1 MSFQEPLHMAAGSV
15 DRAFVEVVIKAAEKT
30 GKTFF
35 EQLVQFAIAGAD
47 CQRRH
52 DKKDQHVRKQRTTA

>member
-1 MSFQEPLHMAAGSV
+1 MTYEQPPHYASGGI
-15 DRAFVEVVIKAAEKT
+15 DRAFVDVVIKAAEKT